1 MKMAIKMN
9 KKMMMRKK
17 MEVQLKE
24 IKTKLINLTL
34 TLEKH
39 EAFYDITIF

>member
-1 MKMAIKMN
+1 MAIKMN

-39 EAFYDITIF
+39 EIFYDITIF